1 MPAPSPSPAPHPAA
15 APLRSASVFASWT
28 ALSRLLGFARDILL
42 AITLGATATADAFLF
57 AYRFPH
63 LFRNLLADG
72 ALASSLVP
80 VYQKRRQQSQAEE
93 THNPIHQYL
102 SGSLLLSLLVVTF
115 TLSVML
121 AVFMPS
127 VVATLAEGFLA
138 VEETFRLTVDLSRLA
153 IFYLPLVAT
162 TALLCAVLSAHGYF
176 ALYASMPLVLNG
188 ALIAVLLPA
197 SLLKANPQTLAFTLL
212 AALLAAGIVQSL
224 LAYRGCRRIGAQPLL
239 RRPASTAVRQQI
251 RQQIHKDRQ
260 AFLTLFLAALGGHGF
275 VQIAFLVNQYFA
287 SKMGTGVIAS
297 LYYAERLL
305 QLPIGIVAVA
315 MASVL
320 LPEIARLRAEGDH
333 KTLQRTQS
341 QAFAMLL
348 ALALPCALGLGLLA
362 HPIVA
367 TLFQYGAFSA
377 EASARAATLLA
388 ILACALPAFTMLRPL
403 LAVLFAFQQALLV
416 LALSFLS
423 LLANVL
429 LAASL
434 TPLFGYR
441 GIALAVAIAAWGNM
455 GATLAGVLAKG
466 YWRIERDFF
475 TRFIKISIASTVLA
489 AYLLAV
495 REVLPQSHGFVFEF
509 AFAWQRGLMLAL
521 LIAGAVFVYILSVAG
536 LRIFSSQ
543 ELKQWF
549 SRKKA

>member
-1 MPAPSPSPAPHPAA
+1 MPAPSRR
-15 APLRSASVFASWT
+15 PLRSASVFASWT
-28 ALSRLLGFARDILL
+28 ACSRLLGFVRDILL
-42 AITLGATATADAFLF
+42 AITLGATASADAFLF

-63 LFRNLLADG
+63 LFRNLLAEG

-80 VYQKRRQQSQAEE
+80 VYQKRRSQK
-93 THNPIHQYL
+93 HDDPQHSPQNNKVHQYL
-102 SGSLLLSLLVVTF
+102 SGSLLLSLLATTL
-115 TLSVML
+115 TLSVAL

-138 VEETFRLTVDLSRLA
+138 VESTFHLTVDLSRVA
-153 IFYLPLVAT
+153 IFYLPLIAT

-176 ALYASMPLVLNG
+176 ALYAAMPLVLNG

-197 SLLKANPQTLAFTLL
+197 SLLNASPQTLAFTLL
-212 AALLAAGIVQSL
+212 ATLLAAGVLQSL
-224 LAYRGCRRIGAQPLL
+224 LAHRGCRRIGAQPLL
-239 RRPASTAVRQQI
+239 RPSRSAGVRQQI
-251 RQQIHKDRQ
+251 GKDRK
-260 AFLTLFLAALGGHGF
+260 AFFTLFLAALGGHGF

-320 LPEIARLRAEGDH
+320 LPEVARLRAQGEH
-333 KTLQRTQS
+333 KALQRTQS
-341 QAFAMLL
+341 QAFALLL
-348 ALALPCALGLGLLA
+348 ALALPCALGLGMLA
-362 HPIVA
+362 RPIVA
-367 TLFQYGAFSA
+367 TLFQYGAFSI
-377 EASARAATLLA
+377 EASERSSSLLA

-403 LAVLFAFQQALLV
+403 LAVLFAFQQARLV
-416 LALSFLS
+416 LALSFFS

-434 TPLFGYR
+434 TPLFGYK

-455 GATLAGVLAKG
+455 GATLAAVLVKG

-475 TRFIKISIASTVLA
+475 VRLAKILLASTVLA

-495 REVLPQSHGFVFEF
+495 REVVLQPHEF
-509 AFAWQRGLMLAL
+509 ALAWQRGLVLAL
-521 LIAGAVFVYILSVAG
+521 LIVAAVFVYILSVAG
-536 LRIFSSQ
+536 LRIFSKQ
-543 ELKQWF
+543 ELNQWF

>member
-1 MPAPSPSPAPHPAA
+1 MPAPAPAPTAP
-15 APLRSASVFASWT
+15 PLRSASVFASWT
-28 ALSRLLGFARDILL
+28 ALSRLLGFVRDILL

-80 VYQKRRQQSQAEE
+80 VYQKRRQQLQAEE
-93 THNPIHQYL
+93 THSQTHNPIHQYL
-102 SGSLLLSLLVVTF
+102 SGSLLLSLLVVTM

-121 AVFMPS
+121 ALFMPS
-127 VVATLAEGFLA
+127 VVATLAQGFLA
-138 VEETFRLTVDLSRLA
+138 VEETFRLSVDLSRIA

-176 ALYASMPLVLNG
+176 ALYAAMPLVLNG

-212 AALLAAGIVQSL
+212 ASLLAAGILQSL
-224 LAYRGCRRIGAQPLL
+224 LAHKGCRRIHAQPLL
-239 RRPASTAVRQQI
+239 RRPASTAERQHI
-251 RQQIHKDRQ
+251 RKDRK
-260 AFLTLFLAALGGHGF
+260 AFLTLFFAALGGHGF
-275 VQIAFLVNQYFA
+275 VQLAFLVNQYFA

-320 LPEIARLRAEGDH
+320 LPEVARLRAQGDL

-403 LAVLFAFQQALLV
+403 LAVLFAFQQARLV
-416 LALSFLS
+416 LALSCLS

-429 LAASL
+429 LALSL

-455 GATLAGVLAKG
+455 GATLTAVLGKG

-475 TRFIKISIASTVLA
+475 TRFIKILLASAVLA
-489 AYLLAV
+489 GYLLAV
-495 REVLPQSHGFVFEF
+495 REVVPQSHAFVFEF
-509 AFAWQRGLMLAL
+509 AFAWQRGLLLAL

-536 LRIFSSQ
+536 LRIFSLR